1 MKNEI
6 FSLADHLCFELREL
20 VFPLLGKS
28 WSRGQ
33 AGRAVG
39 GDTTFAIDEAA
50 EAYVEQVLAKS
61 PLPVAFYSEDRGLVT
76 RRGAEWTIVV
86 DPIDGTRPAAA
97 GLVAACVSVAV
108 ARGTEDLR
116 MNDVVY
122 AVVQK
127 IKERGVTRLA
137 QHVQPECRYGEDR

>member
-28 WSRGQ
+28 WSRGL

-76 RRGAEWTIVV
+76 RRGAEWTLVV

-97 GLVAACVSVAV
+97 GLEAACVSVAV

-122 AVVQK
+122 AVVQE
-127 IKERGVTRLA
+127 IKESGVTRLA
-137 QHVQPECRYGEDR
+137 QHVQPEYRHGEDR